1 MNTITRLIVIT
12 LCMGL
17 VACAAPLLNP
27 PLETY
32 DYRHGYRFGNCSTG
46 DNQDE
51 LFIALTF
58 SGGGTRA
65 AAFSYGVLKGLQETK
80 VTHNGAQVSLL
91 DEVDLIS
98 SVSGGSF
105 TAAYYGLYGEQI
117 FSDFEKRFL
126 KHNVQGDL
134 AVRAFAYPWNWF
146 RLLSPNFSRI
156 DLAAAYYDEKFFNHQ
171 TYNGLAQNCHRPFIA
186 INATDLSLG
195 ARFEFSQGQFDLLQS
210 DLAGVSVGRAVASS
224 SAFPGLLT
232 PLTMQNYE
240 KSVFV
245 EPVWVDRVIKFDRDI
260 SPRRY
265 KYAQEVRSYFDT
277 THRPYVHLVDGGVSD
292 NIGLRGIIYSL
303 MYPDV
308 LISGDQRDV
317 TDSREF
323 NLQRMIA
330 DHKIKKLLIIVVD
343 AKPGEDVHLDQSR
356 TTPGLVPVIN
366 AVASAPMA
374 NYSFETVQLLR
385 EYLKQRRNELR
396 KAPDPFELKTYV
408 MHLRFDLIADPVVRK
423 EIKELGTNFHLPD
436 EAVELLIDQGA
447 KLLHDSKI
455 FQNKFLKDLES
466 QP

>member
-1 MNTITRLIVIT
+1 M
-12 LCMGL
+12 
-17 VACAAPLLNP
+17 
-27 PLETY
+27 
-32 DYRHGYRFGNCSTG
+32 
-46 DNQDE
+46 
-51 LFIALTF
+51 
-58 SGGGTRA
+58 
-65 AAFSYGVLKGLQETK
+65 KETK

-117 FSDFEKRFL
+117 FVDFEKHFL

-134 AVRAFAYPWNWF
+134 AVRTFAYPWNWF
-146 RLLSPNFSRI
+146 KLLSPNFSRI
-156 DLAAAYYDEKFFNHQ
+156 DIAAAYYDEKLFNHQ
-171 TYNGLAQNCHRPFIA
+171 TYNGLAQNCRRPFTV

-210 DLAGVSVGRAVASS
+210 DLSGVSVGRAVASS

-240 KSVFV
+240 KTVFV
-245 EPVWVDRVIKFDRDI
+245 EPVWVDRVIRFDRDI

-265 KYAQEVRSYFDT
+265 KFAQEVRSYFNTVD
-277 THRPYVHLVDGGVSD
+277 RPYAHLVDGGVSD

-317 TDSREF
+317 TESREF

-343 AKPGEDVHLDQSR
+343 AKPGEDVHLDKSR

-385 EYLKQRRNELR
+385 EYLKQRRSELR

-408 MHLRFDLIADPVVRK
+408 MHLRFDLIDDPVIRN

-436 EAVELLIDQGA
+436 EAVDLLIDQGA
-447 KLLHDSKI
+447 KLLQDSSI
-455 FQNKFLKDLES
+455 FQNNFLKDLKS

>member
-1 MNTITRLIVIT
+1 MKSIMRLIALI
-12 LCMGL
+12 LCL
-17 VACAAPLLNP
+17 ALAACAPLNP
-27 PLETY
+27 RLKTY
-32 DYRHGYRFGNCSTG
+32 DYRHGYRFGNCAAD
-46 DNQDE
+46 DNPDE
-51 LFIALTF
+51 LFIVLAF

-65 AAFSYGVLKGLQETK
+65 AAFSYGVLKGLRETT
-80 VTHNGAQVSLL
+80 VTHKGAQIRLL

-105 TAAYYGLYGEQI
+105 TAAYYGLYGERI
-117 FSDFEKRFL
+117 FDDFENQFL

-134 AVRAFAYPWNWF
+134 AVRTFAYPWNWF

-156 DLAAAYYDEKFFNHQ
+156 DIAAAYYDEKFFNHQ
-171 TYNGLAQNCHRPFIA
+171 TYNGLAQNCRRPFIV

-240 KSVFV
+240 KTVFV
-245 EPVWVDRVIKFDRDI
+245 EPVWVDRVIQFDRDI

-265 KYAQEVRSYFDT
+265 KFAQEVRSYFNTVD
-277 THRPYVHLVDGGVSD
+277 RPYVHLVDGGVSD

-317 TDSREF
+317 TESREF

-343 AKPGEDVHLDQSR
+343 AKPGEDVHLDKSR

-396 KAPDPFELKTYV
+396 KAPDPFELRTYV

-436 EAVELLIDQGA
+436 EAVDLLIDQGA
-447 KLLHDSKI
+447 KLLQDSNI
-455 FQNKFLKDLES
+455 FQNKFLKDLKS

>member
-1 MNTITRLIVIT
+1 MKSITRLIALI
-12 LCMGL
+12 LCL
-17 VACAAPLLNP
+17 ALAACAPLNP
-27 PLETY
+27 RLKTY
-32 DYRHGYRFGNCSTG
+32 DYHHGYRFGNCAAD
-46 DNQDE
+46 DNPDE
-51 LFIALTF
+51 LFIVLTF

-65 AAFSYGVLKGLQETK
+65 AAFSYGVLQGLRETM
-80 VTHNGAQVSLL
+80 VTHNGEQIRLL

-105 TAAYYGLYGEQI
+105 TAAYYGLYGERI
-117 FSDFEKRFL
+117 FDDFDDRFL

-134 AVRAFAYPWNWF
+134 AVRTFAYPWNWF

-156 DLAAAYYDEKFFNHQ
+156 DIAAAYYDEKLFNHQ
-171 TYNGLAQNCHRPFIA
+171 TYHGLAKNCRRPFIV

-210 DLAGVSVGRAVASS
+210 DLSEVSVGRAVASS

-240 KSVFV
+240 KTVFV
-245 EPVWVDRVIKFDRDI
+245 EPVWVDRVIKYDRDI

-265 KYAQEVRSYFDT
+265 KYAQEVRSYFNTVD
-277 THRPYVHLVDGGVSD
+277 RPYVHLVDGGVSD

-308 LISGDQRDV
+308 LISGNQREV
-317 TDSREF
+317 SDSREF

-330 DHKIKKLLIIVVD
+330 DRKIKKLLIIVVD
-343 AKPGEDVHLDQSR
+343 AKPGEDVHLDRSR
-356 TTPGLVPVIN
+356 KTPGLVPVIN

-423 EIKELGTNFHLPD
+423 EIKELGTNFHLAD
-436 EAVELLIDQGA
+436 ESVDLLIDQGRQ
-447 KLLHDSKI
+447 LLRDSDI
-455 FQNKFLKDLES
+455 FQNKFLKDLKS

>member
-1 MNTITRLIVIT
+1 
-12 LCMGL
+12 MGL
-17 VACAAPLLNP
+17 AACAAPLLNP

-46 DNQDE
+46 DNPDE
-51 LFIALTF
+51 LFIAVSF

-65 AAFSYGVLKGLQETK
+65 AAFSYGVLKGLRETM
-80 VTHNGAQVSLL
+80 VTHKGGQIRLL

-105 TAAYYGLYGEQI
+105 TAAYYGLYGGRI
-117 FSDFEKRFL
+117 FDDFENRFL

-134 AVRAFAYPWNWF
+134 AIRTFVYPWNWF

-156 DLAAAYYDEKFFNHQ
+156 DIAAAYYDEKLFNHQ
-171 TYNGLAQNCHRPFIA
+171 TYNGLAQNCRRPFTV

-210 DLAGVSVGRAVASS
+210 DLSGVSVGRAVASS

-240 KSVFV
+240 KTVFV
-245 EPVWVDRVIKFDRDI
+245 EPVWVDRVIQFDRDI

-265 KYAQEVRSYFDT
+265 KFAQEVRSYFNTVD
-277 THRPYVHLVDGGVSD
+277 RPYVHLVDGGVSD

-343 AKPGEDVHLDQSR
+343 AKPGEDVHLDQSQ

-408 MHLRFDLIADPVVRK
+408 LHLRFDLITDPVVRK

-436 EAVELLIDQGA
+436 EAVDLLIDQGA
-447 KLLHDSKI
+447 KLLQDSDI
-455 FQNKFLKDLES
+455 FQNKFLKDLKS

>member
-1 MNTITRLIVIT
+1 MCIR
-12 LCMGL
+12 
-17 VACAAPLLNP
+17 
-27 PLETY
+27 
-32 DYRHGYRFGNCSTG
+32 DR
-46 DNQDE
+46 
-51 LFIALTF
+51 
-58 SGGGTRA
+58 
-65 AAFSYGVLKGLQETK
+65 YGVLKGLRETM
-80 VTHNGAQVSLL
+80 VTHKGAQIRLL

-105 TAAYYGLYGEQI
+105 TAAYYGLYGERI
-117 FSDFEKRFL
+117 FDDFENQFL

-134 AVRAFAYPWNWF
+134 AVRTFAYPWNWV
-146 RLLSPNFSRI
+146 RLLSPDFSRI
-156 DLAAAYYDEKFFNHQ
+156 DIAAAYYDEKLFNHQ
-171 TYNGLAQNCHRPFIA
+171 TYNGLAQNCRRPFTV

-210 DLAGVSVGRAVASS
+210 DLSGVSVGRAVASS

-240 KSVFV
+240 KTVFV
-245 EPVWVDRVIKFDRDI
+245 EPVWVDRVIRFDRDI

-265 KYAQEVRSYFDT
+265 KFAQEVRSYFNTVD
-277 THRPYVHLVDGGVSD
+277 RPYAHLVDGGVSD

-317 TDSREF
+317 TESREF

-343 AKPGEDVHLDQSR
+343 AKPGEDVHLDKSR

-385 EYLKQRRNELR
+385 EYLKQRRSELR

-408 MHLRFDLIADPVVRK
+408 MHLRFDLIDDPVIRN
-423 EIKELGTNFHLPD
+423 EIKELGTNFNLPD
-436 EAVELLIDQGA
+436 EAVDLLIDQGA
-447 KLLHDSKI
+447 KLLQDSSI
-455 FQNKFLKDLES
+455 FQNNFLKDLKS

>member
-1 MNTITRLIVIT
+1 MKSITRLIALI
-12 LCMGL
+12 LCL
-17 VACAAPLLNP
+17 AIAACVPLNP
-27 PLETY
+27 RLETY
-32 DYRHGYRFGNCSTG
+32 DYRHGYRFGNCAAD
-46 DNQDE
+46 DNPDE
-51 LFIALTF
+51 LFIVLTF

-65 AAFSYGVLKGLQETK
+65 AAFSYGVLKGLRETMI
-80 VTHNGAQVSLL
+80 THKGAQINLL

-105 TAAYYGLYGEQI
+105 TAAYYGLYGERI
-117 FSDFEKRFL
+117 FDDFENQFL
-126 KHNVQGDL
+126 KHNIQGDL
-134 AVRAFAYPWNWF
+134 AVRTFAYPWNWF

-156 DLAAAYYDEKFFNHQ
+156 DIAAAYYDEKLFNHQ
-171 TYNGLAQNCHRPFIA
+171 TYNGLAQNCRRPFTV

-210 DLAGVSVGRAVASS
+210 DLSGVSVGRAVASS

-240 KSVFV
+240 KTVFV
-245 EPVWVDRVIKFDRDI
+245 EPVWVDRVIQFDRDI

-265 KYAQEVRSYFDT
+265 KFAQEVRSYFNTVD
-277 THRPYVHLVDGGVSD
+277 RPYVHLVDGGVSD

-308 LISGDQRDV
+308 LISGDQRDI

-343 AKPGEDVHLDQSR
+343 AKPGEDVQLDQSQ

-396 KAPDPFELKTYV
+396 KAPEPFELKTYV

-436 EAVELLIDQGA
+436 EAVDLLINQGA
-447 KLLHDSKI
+447 KLLQDSNI
-455 FQNKFLKDLES
+455 FQNKFLKDLKS

>member
-1 MNTITRLIVIT
+1 
-12 LCMGL
+12 MGL
-17 VACAAPLLNP
+17 AACAAPLLNP

-46 DNQDE
+46 DNPDE
-51 LFIALTF
+51 LFIAVSF

-65 AAFSYGVLKGLQETK
+65 AAFSYGVLKGLRETM
-80 VTHNGAQVSLL
+80 VTHKGGQIRLL

-105 TAAYYGLYGEQI
+105 TAAYYGLYGGRI
-117 FSDFEKRFL
+117 FDDFENRFL

-134 AVRAFAYPWNWF
+134 AIRTFVYPWNWF

-156 DLAAAYYDEKFFNHQ
+156 DIAAAYYDEKLFNHQ
-171 TYNGLAQNCHRPFIA
+171 TYNGLAQNCRRPFTV

-210 DLAGVSVGRAVASS
+210 DLSGVSVGRAVASS

-232 PLTMQNYE
+232 PLTMQNY
-240 KSVFV
+240 KKTVFV
-245 EPVWVDRVIKFDRDI
+245 EPVWVDRVIQFDRDI

-265 KYAQEVRSYFDT
+265 KFAQEVRSYFNTVD
-277 THRPYVHLVDGGVSD
+277 RPYVHLVDGGVSD

-343 AKPGEDVHLDQSR
+343 AKPGEDVHLDQSQ

-408 MHLRFDLIADPVVRK
+408 LHLRFDLITDPVVRK

-436 EAVELLIDQGA
+436 EAVDLLIDQGA
-447 KLLHDSKI
+447 KLLQDSDI
-455 FQNKFLKDLES
+455 FQNKFLKDLKS

>member
-1 MNTITRLIVIT
+1 
-12 LCMGL
+12 
-17 VACAAPLLNP
+17 
-27 PLETY
+27 
-32 DYRHGYRFGNCSTG
+32 
-46 DNQDE
+46 
-51 LFIALTF
+51 
-58 SGGGTRA
+58 
-65 AAFSYGVLKGLQETK
+65 
-80 VTHNGAQVSLL
+80 LL

-117 FSDFEKRFL
+117 FNDFEERFL

-134 AVRAFAYPWNWF
+134 AVRTFVYPWNWF

-156 DLAAAYYDEKFFNHQ
+156 DLAAEYYDEKLFSQ
-171 TYNGLAQNCHRPFIA
+171 RTYGHLASVCSRPFIV

-232 PLTMQNYE
+232 PLTVQNYE
-240 KSVFV
+240 KTVFV
-245 EPVWVDRVIKFDRDI
+245 EPAWVDRVIRYDRDI

-277 THRPYVHLVDGGVSD
+277 THRCYVHLVDGGVSD

-308 LISGDQRDV
+308 LISGDQRNV

-330 DHKIKKLLIIVVD
+330 DRKIKKLLVVVVD

-356 TTPGLVPVIN
+356 RTPGLVPVIN

-396 KAPDPFELKTYV
+396 KAPEPFELKTYV
-408 MHLRFDLIADPVVRK
+408 MHLRFDLIDDPVVREK
-423 EIKELGTNFHLPD
+423 IKEFGTNFHLPE
-436 EAVELLIDQGA
+436 EAVDLLIDQGRQ
-447 KLLHDSKI
+447 LLQDSDI
-455 FQNKFLKDLES
+455 FQNKFLKDLKP
-466 QP
+466 QQ

>member
-1 MNTITRLIVIT
+1 MKSITRLIALI
-12 LCMGL
+12 LCL
-17 VACAAPLLNP
+17 AIAACVPLNP
-27 PLETY
+27 RLETY
-32 DYRHGYRFGNCSTG
+32 DYRHGYRFGNCAAD
-46 DNQDE
+46 DNPDE
-51 LFIALTF
+51 LFIVLTF

-65 AAFSYGVLKGLQETK
+65 AAFSYGVLKGLRETM
-80 VTHNGAQVSLL
+80 VTHKGAQISLL

-105 TAAYYGLYGEQI
+105 TAAYYGLYGERI
-117 FSDFEKRFL
+117 FDDFENQFL

-134 AVRAFAYPWNWF
+134 AVRTFAYPWNWF

-156 DLAAAYYDEKFFNHQ
+156 DIAAAYYDEKLFSHQ
-171 TYNGLAQNCHRPFIA
+171 TYNGLAQNCRRPFTV

-210 DLAGVSVGRAVASS
+210 DLSGVSVGRAVASS

-232 PLTMQNYE
+232 PLTMQNYA
-240 KSVFV
+240 KTVFV
-245 EPVWVDRVIKFDRDI
+245 EPVWVDRVIQFDRDI

-265 KYAQEVRSYFDT
+265 KFAQEVRSYFNTAD
-277 THRPYVHLVDGGVSD
+277 RPYVHLVDGGVSD

-317 TDSREF
+317 TESREF

-343 AKPGEDVHLDQSR
+343 AKPGEDVHLDKSR

-385 EYLKQRRNELR
+385 EYLKQRRSELR

-408 MHLRFDLIADPVVRK
+408 MHLRFDLIADPAVRK

-436 EAVELLIDQGA
+436 EAVDLLIDQGA
-447 KLLHDSKI
+447 KLLQDSNI
-455 FQNKFLKDLES
+455 FQNKFLKDLKS

>member
-1 MNTITRLIVIT
+1 MNTITRIIVIT

-17 VACAAPLLNP
+17 AACAAPLLNP

-46 DNQDE
+46 DNPDE
-51 LFIALTF
+51 LFIAVSF

-65 AAFSYGVLKGLQETK
+65 AAFSYGVLKGLRETM
-80 VTHNGAQVSLL
+80 VTHKGGQIRLL

-105 TAAYYGLYGEQI
+105 TAAYYGLYGGRI
-117 FSDFEKRFL
+117 FDDFENRFL

-134 AVRAFAYPWNWF
+134 AIRTFVYPWNWF

-156 DLAAAYYDEKFFNHQ
+156 DIAAAYYDEKLFNHQ
-171 TYNGLAQNCHRPFIA
+171 TYNGLAQNCRRPFTV

-210 DLAGVSVGRAVASS
+210 DLSGVSVGRAVASS

-240 KSVFV
+240 KTVFA
-245 EPVWVDRVIKFDRDI
+245 EPVWVDRVIQFDRDI

-265 KYAQEVRSYFDT
+265 KFAQEVRSYFNTVD
-277 THRPYVHLVDGGVSD
+277 RPYVHLVDGGVSD

-343 AKPGEDVHLDQSR
+343 AKPGEDVHLDQSQ

-436 EAVELLIDQGA
+436 EAVTLLIDQGA
-447 KLLHDSKI
+447 KLLQDSNI
-455 FQNKFLKDLES
+455 FQNKFLKDLKS

>member
-1 MNTITRLIVIT
+1 MRLIALI
-12 LCMGL
+12 LCL
-17 VACAAPLLNP
+17 ALAACAPLNP
-27 PLETY
+27 RLKTY
-32 DYRHGYRFGNCSTG
+32 DYRHGYRFGNCAAD
-46 DNQDE
+46 DNPDE
-51 LFIALTF
+51 LFIVLAF

-65 AAFSYGVLKGLQETK
+65 AAFSYGVLKGLRETT
-80 VTHNGAQVSLL
+80 VTHKGAQIRLL

-105 TAAYYGLYGEQI
+105 TAAYYGLYGERI
-117 FSDFEKRFL
+117 FDDFENQFL

-134 AVRAFAYPWNWF
+134 AVRTFAYPWNWF

-156 DLAAAYYDEKFFNHQ
+156 DIAAAYYDEKFFNHQ
-171 TYNGLAQNCHRPFIA
+171 TYNGLAQNCRRPFIV

-240 KSVFV
+240 KTVFV
-245 EPVWVDRVIKFDRDI
+245 EPVWVDRVIQFDRDI

-265 KYAQEVRSYFDT
+265 KFAQEVRSYFNTVD
-277 THRPYVHLVDGGVSD
+277 RPYVHLVDGGVSD

-317 TDSREF
+317 TESREF

-343 AKPGEDVHLDQSR
+343 AKPGEDVHLDKSR

-396 KAPDPFELKTYV
+396 KAPDPFELRTYV

-436 EAVELLIDQGA
+436 EAVDLLIDQGA
-447 KLLHDSKI
+447 KLLQDSNI
-455 FQNKFLKDLES
+455 FQNKFLKDLKS

>member
-1 MNTITRLIVIT
+1 LKSITRLIASI
-12 LCMGL
+12 LCL
-17 VACAAPLLNP
+17 ALAACAPTNP
-27 PLETY
+27 RLKTY
-32 DYRHGYRFGNCSTG
+32 DYRHGYRFGNCAAD
-46 DNQDE
+46 DNPDE
-51 LFIALTF
+51 LFIVLAF

-65 AAFSYGVLKGLQETK
+65 AAFSYGVLKGLRETM
-80 VTHNGAQVSLL
+80 VTHKGAQISLL

-105 TAAYYGLYGEQI
+105 TAAYYGLYGERI
-117 FSDFEKRFL
+117 FDDFENQFL

-134 AVRAFAYPWNWF
+134 AVRTFAYPWNWF

-156 DLAAAYYDEKFFNHQ
+156 DIAAAYYDEKFFNHQ
-171 TYNGLAQNCHRPFIA
+171 TYNGLAQNCRRPFIV

-240 KSVFV
+240 KTVFV
-245 EPVWVDRVIKFDRDI
+245 EPVWVDRVIQFDRDI

-265 KYAQEVRSYFDT
+265 KFAQEVRSYFNTVD
-277 THRPYVHLVDGGVSD
+277 RPYVHLVDGGVSD

-308 LISGDQRDV
+308 LISGDQKDV
-317 TDSREF
+317 TESREF

-343 AKPGEDVHLDQSR
+343 AKPGEDVHLDKSR

-396 KAPDPFELKTYV
+396 KAPDPFELRTYV

-423 EIKELGTNFHLPD
+423 KVKELGTNFHLPD
-436 EAVELLIDQGA
+436 EAVDLLIDQGA
-447 KLLHDSKI
+447 KLLQDSNI
-455 FQNKFLKDLES
+455 FQNRFLKDLKS

>member
-17 VACAAPLLNP
+17 AACAAPRLNP

-32 DYRHGYRFGNCSTG
+32 DYRFGYRFGNCSTG
-46 DNQDE
+46 DNPDE
-51 LFIALTF
+51 LFIVLTF

-65 AAFSYGVLKGLQETK
+65 ASFSYGVLKGLQETQ
-80 VTHNGAQVSLL
+80 VIHNGRQIRLL

-117 FSDFEKRFL
+117 FTDFEERFL

-146 RLLSPNFSRI
+146 RLMSPNFSRI
-156 DLAAAYYDEKFFNHQ
+156 DLAAAYYDEKLFSHQ
-171 TYNGLAQNCHRPFIA
+171 TYGGLSQHCRRPFIV

-224 SAFPGLLT
+224 SAFPGLLS
-232 PLTMQNYE
+232 PLTIKNYE
-240 KSVFV
+240 KTVFV
-245 EPVWVDRVIKFDRDI
+245 EPAWVDIAIRYNRDI

-265 KYAQEVRSYFDT
+265 KYANEVRSYFDT
-277 THRPYVHLVDGGVSD
+277 TQRPYIHLVDGGVSD

-308 LISGDQRDV
+308 LISGDQTNV

-330 DHKIKKLLIIVVD
+330 DRKIKNLLIIVVD

-356 TTPGLVPVIN
+356 HTPGLVPVIN
-366 AVASAPMA
+366 ALASAPMA

-385 EYLKQRRNELR
+385 EYLKRRRDDLR
-396 KAPDPFELKTYV
+396 KAPDSFELKTYV
-408 MHLRFDLIADPVVRK
+408 MHLRFDLIADPAVRQR
-423 EIKELGTNFHLPD
+423 IKELGTNFHLPD
-436 EAVELLIDQGA
+436 EAVDLLIDQGRQ
-447 KLLHDSKI
+447 LLRDSNI
-455 FQNKFLKDLES
+455 FQNKFLKDLKS
-466 QP
+466 QQ

>member
-1 MNTITRLIVIT
+1 MNTITRLAIIT
-12 LCMGL
+12 LCM
-17 VACAAPLLNP
+17 VFAACAPPQLNP

-46 DNQDE
+46 HNPDD
-51 LFIALTF
+51 LFIVLTF

-65 AAFSYGVLKGLQETK
+65 AAFSFGVLKGLQETM
-80 VTHNGAQVSLL
+80 VIHNSKQIRLL

-117 FSDFEKRFL
+117 FIDFEERFL

-134 AVRAFAYPWNWF
+134 AVRTFAYPWNWF
-146 RLLSPNFSRI
+146 KLLSPNFSRI
-156 DLAAAYYDEKFFNHQ
+156 DIAAAYYDEKLFNHQ
-171 TYNGLAQNCHRPFIA
+171 TYGGLAQGCRRPFIV

-210 DLAGVSVGRAVASS
+210 NLDGVSMGRAVASS

-232 PLTMQNYE
+232 PLTIKNYE
-240 KSVFV
+240 KTVFV
-245 EPVWVDRVIKFDRDI
+245 EPVWVDRAIQFNRDI

-277 THRPYVHLVDGGVSD
+277 AHRPYVHLVDGGVSD

-308 LISGDQRDV
+308 LISGDQMNV

-330 DHKIKKLLIIVVD
+330 DRKIKNLLIIVVD
-343 AKPGEDVHLDQSR
+343 AKPGEDVHLDQSSH
-356 TTPGLVPVIN
+356 TPGLVPVIN

-396 KAPDPFELKTYV
+396 KASQPFELRTYV
-408 MHLRFDLIADPVVRK
+408 MHLRFDLIADPEVRRK
-423 EIKELGTNFHLPD
+423 IKELGTNFNLPD
-436 EAVELLIDQGA
+436 DAVDLLIDQGRQ
-447 KLLHDSKI
+447 LLRDSDI
-455 FQNKFLKDLES
+455 FQNKFLKDLKS
-466 QP
+466 YQ

>member
-1 MNTITRLIVIT
+1 LK
-12 LCMGL
+12 
-17 VACAAPLLNP
+17 
-27 PLETY
+27 
-32 DYRHGYRFGNCSTG
+32 
-46 DNQDE
+46 
-51 LFIALTF
+51 AL
-58 SGGGTRA
+58 RE
-65 AAFSYGVLKGLQETK
+65 KQ
-80 VTHNGAQVSLL
+80 VTHNGEQIRLL

-105 TAAYYGLYGEQI
+105 TAAYYGLYGERI
-117 FSDFEKRFL
+117 FDDFENRFL

-134 AVRAFAYPWNWF
+134 AVRTFAYPWNWF

-156 DLAAAYYDEKFFNHQ
+156 DIAAAYYDEKLFNHQ
-171 TYNGLAQNCHRPFIA
+171 TYKGLAQNCRRPFTV

-210 DLAGVSVGRAVASS
+210 DLSGVSVGRAVASS

-240 KSVFV
+240 KTVFA
-245 EPVWVDRVIKFDRDI
+245 EPVWVDRVIQFDRDI

-265 KYAQEVRSYFDT
+265 KFAQEVRSYFNTVD
-277 THRPYVHLVDGGVSD
+277 RPYVHLVDGGVSD

-343 AKPGEDVHLDQSR
+343 AKPGEDVHLDHSR

-385 EYLKQRRNELR
+385 EYLKQIRNELR

-408 MHLRFDLIADPVVRK
+408 LHLRFDLITDPVVRK

-436 EAVELLIDQGA
+436 EAVDLLIDQGA
-447 KLLHDSKI
+447 KLLQDSDI
-455 FQNKFLKDLES
+455 FQNKFLKDLKS

>member
-1 MNTITRLIVIT
+1 MKTITRLIVMI
-12 LCMGL
+12 LCIGL
-17 VACAAPLLNP
+17 AACAAPRLNP

-32 DYRHGYRFGNCSTG
+32 DYRHGYRFGNCSTR
-46 DNQDE
+46 DNPDE
-51 LFIALTF
+51 LFIALSF

-80 VTHNGAQVSLL
+80 VVHNGAQIRLL

-117 FSDFEKRFL
+117 FIDFEARFL

-134 AVRAFAYPWNWF
+134 AVRTFAYPWNWF

-156 DLAAAYYDEKFFNHQ
+156 DIASDYYDEKLFSHQ
-171 TYNGLAQNCHRPFIA
+171 TYAGLAQDCRRPFIV

-232 PLTMQNYE
+232 PLTMRNYE
-240 KSVFV
+240 KTVFA
-245 EPVWVDRVIKFDRDI
+245 EPAWVDRVIQFDRDI

-265 KYAQEVRSYFDT
+265 KHAQEVRSYFDT
-277 THRPYVHLVDGGVSD
+277 AHRPYVHLVDGGVSD

-308 LISGDQRDV
+308 LISGDQSNV

-330 DHKIKKLLIIVVD
+330 DHKIKKLLVIVVD
-343 AKPGEDVHLDQSR
+343 AKPGEDVHLDQSPR
-356 TTPGLVPVIN
+356 TPGLVPVIN

-385 EYLKQRRNELR
+385 EYLKQRRYELR
-396 KAPDPFELKTYV
+396 RAPEPFELKTYV
-408 MHLRFDLIADPVVRK
+408 IHLRFDLIADPAVREK
-423 EIKELGTNFHLPD
+423 IKGLGTNFHLSE
-436 EAVELLIDQGA
+436 EAVELLIEQG
-447 KLLHDSKI
+447 KQLLLDSNI
-455 FQNKFLKDLES
+455 FQNKFLKDLSS
-466 QP
+466 QQ

>member
-1 MNTITRLIVIT
+1 
-12 LCMGL
+12 MGL
-17 VACAAPLLNP
+17 AACAAPLLNP

-46 DNQDE
+46 DNPDE
-51 LFIALTF
+51 LFIAVSF

-65 AAFSYGVLKGLQETK
+65 AAFSYGVLKGLRETM
-80 VTHNGAQVSLL
+80 VTHKGGQIRLL

-105 TAAYYGLYGEQI
+105 TAAYYGLYGGRI
-117 FSDFEKRFL
+117 FDDFENRFL

-134 AVRAFAYPWNWF
+134 AIRTFVYPWNWF

-156 DLAAAYYDEKFFNHQ
+156 DIAAAYYDEKLFNHQ
-171 TYNGLAQNCHRPFIA
+171 TYNGLAQNCRRPFTV

-210 DLAGVSVGRAVASS
+210 DLSGVSVGRAVASS

-232 PLTMQNYE
+232 PLTMQNY
-240 KSVFV
+240 KKTVFV
-245 EPVWVDRVIKFDRDI
+245 EPVWVDRVIQFDRDI

-265 KYAQEVRSYFDT
+265 KFAQEVRSYFNTVD
-277 THRPYVHLVDGGVSD
+277 RPYVHLVDGGVSD

-343 AKPGEDVHLDQSR
+343 AKPGEDVHLDQSQ

-396 KAPDPFELKTYV
+396 KASDPFELKTYV
-408 MHLRFDLIADPVVRK
+408 LHLRFDLITDPVVRK

-436 EAVELLIDQGA
+436 EAVDLLIDQGA
-447 KLLHDSKI
+447 KLLQDSDI
-455 FQNKFLKDLES
+455 FQNKFLKDIKS

>member
-1 MNTITRLIVIT
+1 MV
-12 LCMGL
+12 
-17 VACAAPLLNP
+17 
-27 PLETY
+27 Y
-32 DYRHGYRFGNCSTG
+32 
-46 DNQDE
+46 
-51 LFIALTF
+51 
-58 SGGGTRA
+58 
-65 AAFSYGVLKGLQETK
+65 
-80 VTHNGAQVSLL
+80 
-91 DEVDLIS
+91 
-98 SVSGGSF
+98 
-105 TAAYYGLYGEQI
+105 TASKFL
-117 FSDFEKRFL
+117 SDFEKRFL

-356 TTPGLVPVIN
+356 TTPGLVPCDKCGGVG
-366 AVASAPMA
+366 
-374 NYSFETVQLLR
+374 TDGQL
-385 EYLKQRRNELR
+385 
-396 KAPDPFELKTYV
+396 FV
-408 MHLRFDLIADPVVRK
+408 
-423 EIKELGTNFHLPD
+423 
-436 EAVELLIDQGA
+436 
-447 KLLHDSKI
+447 
-455 FQNKFLKDLES
+455 
-466 QP
+466 

>member
-1 MNTITRLIVIT
+1 
-12 LCMGL
+12 
-17 VACAAPLLNP
+17 
-27 PLETY
+27 
-32 DYRHGYRFGNCSTG
+32 
-46 DNQDE
+46 
-51 LFIALTF
+51 
-58 SGGGTRA
+58 
-65 AAFSYGVLKGLQETK
+65 
-80 VTHNGAQVSLL
+80 
-91 DEVDLIS
+91 
-98 SVSGGSF
+98 
-105 TAAYYGLYGEQI
+105 
-117 FSDFEKRFL
+117 
-126 KHNVQGDL
+126 
-134 AVRAFAYPWNWF
+134 
-146 RLLSPNFSRI
+146 LLSPNFSRI
-156 DLAAAYYDEKFFNHQ
+156 DIAAAYYDEKLFNHQ
-171 TYNGLAQNCHRPFIA
+171 TYKGLAQNCRRPFTV

-210 DLAGVSVGRAVASS
+210 DLSGVSVGRAVASS

-240 KSVFV
+240 KTVFA
-245 EPVWVDRVIKFDRDI
+245 EPVWVDRVIQFDRDI

-265 KYAQEVRSYFDT
+265 KFAQEVRSYFNTVD
-277 THRPYVHLVDGGVSD
+277 RPYVHLVDGGVSD

-308 LISGDQRDV
+308 LISGDQRDI

-343 AKPGEDVHLDQSR
+343 AKPGEDVHLDHSR

-396 KAPDPFELKTYV
+396 KASDPFELKTYV

-436 EAVELLIDQGA
+436 EAVDLLIDQGA
-447 KLLHDSKI
+447 KLLQDSDI
-455 FQNKFLKDLES
+455 FQNKFLKDIKS

>member
-1 MNTITRLIVIT
+1 
-12 LCMGL
+12 
-17 VACAAPLLNP
+17 
-27 PLETY
+27 
-32 DYRHGYRFGNCSTG
+32 
-46 DNQDE
+46 
-51 LFIALTF
+51 
-58 SGGGTRA
+58 
-65 AAFSYGVLKGLQETK
+65 LQETK

-436 EAVELLIDQGA
+436 EAVGLLIDQGA

>member
-1 MNTITRLIVIT
+1 MNTITRIIVIT

-17 VACAAPLLNP
+17 AACAAPLLNP

-46 DNQDE
+46 DNPDE
-51 LFIALTF
+51 LFIAVSF

-65 AAFSYGVLKGLQETK
+65 AAFSYGVLKGLRETM
-80 VTHNGAQVSLL
+80 VTHKGGQIRLL

-105 TAAYYGLYGEQI
+105 TAAYYGLYGGRI
-117 FSDFEKRFL
+117 FDDFENRFL

-134 AVRAFAYPWNWF
+134 AIRTFVYPWNWF

-156 DLAAAYYDEKFFNHQ
+156 DIAAAYYDEKLFNHQ
-171 TYNGLAQNCHRPFIA
+171 TYNGLAQNCRRPFTV

-210 DLAGVSVGRAVASS
+210 DLSGVSVGRAVASS

-232 PLTMQNYE
+232 PLTMQNY
-240 KSVFV
+240 KKTVFV
-245 EPVWVDRVIKFDRDI
+245 EPVWVDRVIQFDRDI

-265 KYAQEVRSYFDT
+265 KFAQEVRSYFNTVD
-277 THRPYVHLVDGGVSD
+277 RPYVHLVDGGVSD

-317 TDSREF
+317 TESREF

-343 AKPGEDVHLDQSR
+343 AKPGEDVHLDQSQ

-436 EAVELLIDQGA
+436 EAVTLLIDQGA
-447 KLLHDSKI
+447 KLLQDSNI
-455 FQNKFLKDLES
+455 FQNKFLKDLKS

>member
-1 MNTITRLIVIT
+1 MKSITHLIALI
-12 LCMGL
+12 LCL
-17 VACAAPLLNP
+17 ALAACAPLNP
-27 PLETY
+27 RLETY
-32 DYRHGYRFGNCSTG
+32 DYRQGYRFGNCSAD
-46 DNQDE
+46 DNPDE
-51 LFIALTF
+51 LFIVLTF

-65 AAFSYGVLKGLQETK
+65 AAFSYGVMKGLRETM
-80 VTHNGAQVSLL
+80 VTHKGAQISLL

-105 TAAYYGLYGEQI
+105 TAAYYGLYGDQI
-117 FSDFEKRFL
+117 FIDFEDRFL

-134 AVRAFAYPWNWF
+134 AVRTFAYPWNWF

-171 TYNGLAQNCHRPFIA
+171 TYKGLAKDCRRPFIA

-195 ARFEFSQGQFDLLQS
+195 ARFEFTQGQFDLLQS
-210 DLAGVSVGRAVASS
+210 DLSGVSVGRAVASS

-240 KSVFV
+240 KTVFV
-245 EPVWVDRVIKFDRDI
+245 EPVWVDRVIQFDRDI

-265 KYAQEVRSYFDT
+265 KFAQEVRSYFNTVD
-277 THRPYVHLVDGGVSD
+277 RPYVHLVDGGVSD

-343 AKPGEDVHLDQSR
+343 AKPGEDVHLDQSQ

-408 MHLRFDLIADPVVRK
+408 MHLRFDLIADPFVRK

-436 EAVELLIDQGA
+436 EAVDLLIDQGA
-447 KLLHDSKI
+447 KLLQDSNI
-455 FQNKFLKDLES
+455 FQNKFLKDLKS

>member
-1 MNTITRLIVIT
+1 M
-12 LCMGL
+12 
-17 VACAAPLLNP
+17 
-27 PLETY
+27 
-32 DYRHGYRFGNCSTG
+32 
-46 DNQDE
+46 
-51 LFIALTF
+51 
-58 SGGGTRA
+58 
-65 AAFSYGVLKGLQETK
+65 
-80 VTHNGAQVSLL
+80 
-91 DEVDLIS
+91 
-98 SVSGGSF
+98 
-105 TAAYYGLYGEQI
+105 
-117 FSDFEKRFL
+117 
-126 KHNVQGDL
+126 
-134 AVRAFAYPWNWF
+134 
-146 RLLSPNFSRI
+146 
-156 DLAAAYYDEKFFNHQ
+156 
-171 TYNGLAQNCHRPFIA
+171 
-186 INATDLSLG
+186 
-195 ARFEFSQGQFDLLQS
+195 
-210 DLAGVSVGRAVASS
+210 
-224 SAFPGLLT
+224 
-232 PLTMQNYE
+232 
-240 KSVFV
+240 
-245 EPVWVDRVIKFDRDI
+245 WVDRVIKFDRDI

-385 EYLKQRRNELR
+385 EYLKQRRNKLR

-436 EAVELLIDQGA
+436 EAVGLLIDQGA

>member
-1 MNTITRLIVIT
+1 MKTITRLIVMI
-12 LCMGL
+12 LCIGL
-17 VACAAPLLNP
+17 AACAAPRLNP

-32 DYRHGYRFGNCSTG
+32 DYRHGYRFGNCSTR
-46 DNQDE
+46 DNPDE
-51 LFIALTF
+51 LFIALSF

-80 VTHNGAQVSLL
+80 VVHNGAQIRLL

-117 FSDFEKRFL
+117 FIDFEARFL

-134 AVRAFAYPWNWF
+134 AVRTFAYPWNWF

-156 DLAAAYYDEKFFNHQ
+156 DIASDYYDEKLFSHQ
-171 TYNGLAQNCHRPFIA
+171 TYAGLAQDCRRPFIV

-232 PLTMQNYE
+232 PLTMRNYE
-240 KSVFV
+240 KTVFA
-245 EPVWVDRVIKFDRDI
+245 EPAWVDRVIQFDRDI

-265 KYAQEVRSYFDT
+265 KHAQEVRSYFDSA
-277 THRPYVHLVDGGVSD
+277 HRPYVHLVDGGVSD

-308 LISGDQRDV
+308 LISGDQSNV

-330 DHKIKKLLIIVVD
+330 DHKIKKLLVIVVD
-343 AKPGEDVHLDQSR
+343 AKPGEDVHLDQSPR
-356 TTPGLVPVIN
+356 TPGLVPVIN

-385 EYLKQRRNELR
+385 EYLKQRRYELR
-396 KAPDPFELKTYV
+396 KAPEPFELKTYV
-408 MHLRFDLIADPVVRK
+408 IHLRFDLIADSAVREK
-423 EIKELGTNFHLPD
+423 IKWLGTNFHL
-436 EAVELLIDQGA
+436 
-447 KLLHDSKI
+447 
-455 FQNKFLKDLES
+455 
-466 QP
+466 